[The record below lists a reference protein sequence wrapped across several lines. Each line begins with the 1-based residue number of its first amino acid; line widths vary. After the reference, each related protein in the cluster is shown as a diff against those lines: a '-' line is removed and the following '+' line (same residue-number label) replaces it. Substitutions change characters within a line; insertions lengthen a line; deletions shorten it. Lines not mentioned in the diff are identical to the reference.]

1 MPLYLPQLIRGIA
14 SATDA
19 HQVLDA
25 LDRQAGPLHV
35 LLAWPLCTDGD
46 LDTKDI
52 IYHDSIPTPFR
63 QAYGDAITHHGT
75 NQIRLALT
83 NPLPFTFSEARKRI
97 NPSGSDRWLWQLLQ
111 DHGVRDGFVVHDGC
125 WIVAYWSERVLG
137 GIREL
142 DRETRMALHASGAA
156 AIYRLKELVRK
167 GAVRS
172 VGLSPVELSP
182 RELAV
187 LEHLARGMRL
197 PATAKQMELSVP
209 TVRIYLRRAQKK
221 FSAVTPTQATAI
233 AVRRKLV

>member
-1 MPLYLPQLIRGIA
+1 MPLRLPQLIRSIA

-19 HQVLDA
+19 YQVLDA
-25 LDRQAGPLHV
+25 LDQRTGPLHV
-35 LLAWPLCTDGD
+35 LLAWPLRPDGD

-63 QAYGDAITHHGT
+63 QAYCDAIAHHGT

-83 NPLPFTFSEARKRI
+83 NPSSFTFSEARKRI
-97 NPSGSDRWLWQLLQ
+97 NPSGHDQWLWDLLQ
-111 DHGVRDGFVVHDGC
+111 DHGFRDGFVVHDGY
-125 WIVAYWSERVLG
+125 WVVAYWSERVLG

-142 DRETRMALHASGAA
+142 DRETRMTLNASGAA

-172 VGLSPVELSP
+172 VELSP

-209 TVRIYLRRAQKK
+209 TVRIYLRRAQRK
-221 FSAVTPTQATAI
+221 FCAVTPTQATVI